1 MTVLVLLIIYVG
13 ILYFLINR
21 LKQIR
26 KYPKKFDAVPGY
38 EEYRKSSWYW
48 PYREF
53 GKGTPPDNCRFASGA
68 GFVLLACWYALTAIL
83 YVQIMV
89 HFRGGEY
96 SIVHLYVWIAYAIV
110 GMALSIIMGE
120 YFVMFSKK
128 PMAICYNLHTIFRK
142 DTRSTA
148 WEKMTK
154 LAIVCIIIM
163 VPIRLT
169 VLHNYGYVDS
179 EKLVYTPIFSIH
191 EQVFEYDNIIRI
203 EPIQND
209 DGNKIEHC
217 YIYNEVGNR
226 FDLMASYGSIDDG
239 QFEIAEY
246 VVEHLP
252 EEQGVELQE
261 YLIKIDPERF
271 G

>member
-1 MTVLVLLIIYVG
+1 MTALVLTIIYASA
-13 ILYFLINR
+13 LYFLVNR
-21 LKQIR
+21 LDQIQ
-26 KYPKKFDAVPGY
+26 KYPQKFDTVPGY

-48 PYREF
+48 PYRDF
-53 GKGTPPDNCRFASGA
+53 GKGTPPDNSRFASGA
-68 GFVLLACWYALTAIL
+68 SCTLLACWYALSSIL

-89 HFRGGEY
+89 HFSGGEY
-96 SIVHLYVWIAYAIV
+96 SIVHLYVWIAYAIA
-110 GMALSIIMGE
+110 GIAFSIILGE
-120 YFVMFSKK
+120 YSVMFSKK

-154 LAIVCIIIM
+154 LAIVGIIILF
-163 VPIRLT
+163 PLRLA
-169 VLHNYGYVDS
+169 VLHNYGYVDN

-191 EQVFEYDNIIRI
+191 EQVFEYDEIVRI
-203 EPIQND
+203 ETIQND
-209 DGNKIEHC
+209 DGNAVKHC
-217 YIYNEVGNR
+217 YIYNPDGDR

-252 EEQGVELQE
+252 EDQKAELRE
-261 YLIKIDPERF
+261 YIT
-271 G
+271 